1 MHCFSL
7 ITMNLDYENGEKFI
21 NASKNLN
28 PILNFRLIPIPFSF
42 PILIPWIHG
51 VFHCGY
57 LCMAIWISF

>member
-1 MHCFSL
+1 
-7 ITMNLDYENGEKFI
+7 MNLDYENGEKFI